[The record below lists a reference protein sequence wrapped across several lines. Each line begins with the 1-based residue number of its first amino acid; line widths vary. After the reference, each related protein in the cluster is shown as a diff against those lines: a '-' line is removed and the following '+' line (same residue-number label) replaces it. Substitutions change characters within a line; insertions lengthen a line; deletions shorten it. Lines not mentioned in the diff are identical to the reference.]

1 VFLFGALGVLLAG
14 DAPPH
19 VCREAGQLLLL
30 LLLLLLQKW

>member
-19 VCREAGQLLLL
+19 ACMSEAGQLLLL
-30 LLLLLLQKW
+30 LLQKW